1 MFWKKLTNERL
12 KLALP
17 ALLATAFATSGVAQ
31 TNTVTSVT
39 PTVARAPA
47 TSPAGRAHKIKAVDA
62 DNHTVLVNRPGVI
75 TIVIGTS
82 EDSQDAARAAGKAM
96 YPFQGRPD
104 FQLIVVVDLRDSIA
118 TWAPSIATGRMRSSL
133 DEEAIELKPYFL
145 KNGNKGNPRKS
156 LVVIPDFSGTICP
169 QLGWI
174 NDGSEDLRGI
184 LFGVDGREIQRW
196 DKIDD
201 MAKLDADVRAAIKA
215 LMVSDQAKAALVAKT
230 QGTKLIQP
238 SSSHP
243 PLLPPMTSIDSN

>member
-1 MFWKKLTNERL
+1 MV
-12 KLALP
+12 AC
-17 ALLATAFATSGVAQ
+17 AFASF
-31 TNTVTSVT
+31 
-39 PTVARAPA
+39 ARAQPVPNVGPVIPVA
-47 TSPAGRAHKIKAVDA
+47 PIAHYVVSPQRVRKIKAVDA
-62 DNHTVLVNRPGVI
+62 DNHSVLINRPGVI
-75 TIVIGTS
+75 TVVIGTS

-133 DEEAIELKPYFL
+133 DEEAVELKPFFL

-156 LVVIPDFSGTICP
+156 LIVIPDFSGTICP
-169 QLGWI
+169 QLGWL
-174 NDGSEDLRGI
+174 NDGAGDLRGI

-201 MAKLDADVRAAIKA
+201 MTKLDADVRAAIKA
-215 LMVSDQAKAALVAKT
+215 LMASDQAKAALIAKT

-238 SSSHP
+238 SASHP
-243 PLLPPMTSIDSN
+243 PLLPPMPPSESN